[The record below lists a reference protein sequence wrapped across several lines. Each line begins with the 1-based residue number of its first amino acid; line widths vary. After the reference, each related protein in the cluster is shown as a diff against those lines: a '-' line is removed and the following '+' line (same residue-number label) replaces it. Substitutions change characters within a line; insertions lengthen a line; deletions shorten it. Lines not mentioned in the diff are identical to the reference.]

1 MIKKKKRIMKEV
13 RPKTDLENRT
23 PTKEKTI
30 GVGFRFTP
38 RTEKTEEN
46 TINFDAKSPLKRTP
60 IFKKIKK
67 TIKKPMERTIY
78 NGQTKKFIPKKSSTS
93 SEHFFEQY
101 LTSSTLINEP
111 TSLCY
116 YETGRR
122 TEKKSNK
129 LEMNDTEVNV
139 FCVPETPRPSIDK
152 KPNPLKKAYSM
163 DFNKTGVA
171 TFKI

>member
-1 MIKKKKRIMKEV
+1 MLKKKKRIVKEV
-13 RPKTDLENRT
+13 KLRTDLENRT
-23 PTKEKTI
+23 PTKERTI
-30 GVGFRFTP
+30 GVGLRFTP
-38 RTEKTEEN
+38 RTEKTEDN
-46 TINFDAKSPLKRTP
+46 TMNFDAKSPLKRTT

-78 NGQTKKFIPKKSSTS
+78 NGQTKKFIPKKASTN

-101 LTSSTLINEP
+101 LTSSTLINESS
-111 TSLCY
+111 SLCY

-129 LEMNDTEVNV
+129 LEMNESEVNV
-139 FCVPETPRPSIDK
+139 FCVPETPRPSVEK
-152 KPNPLKKAYSM
+152 KANQLKKAYSM
-163 DFNKTGVA
+163 DFNKNGVA